1 MRSTGTVLALSG
13 LLAAAAT
20 FAAEA
25 PLAAQ
30 QPPSHLNK
38 MVRLLAQGKVVFG
51 SFADDRSPDGAARI
65 ARDPNLDFVF
75 YDMEHSPF
83 DIPGMRVFLQFLL
96 DPAAIARNGGRSE
109 DHPVLVRIPAN
120 GREMNQWMIKNIL
133 DQGAHGIVVP
143 HVETAEQ
150 ALNVVR
156 AMRYPQRP
164 GVPDAEP
171 AGQRGSGPGNA
182 IRYWGVSRE
191 DYQARAD
198 LWPLDPRGE
207 LVNILLI
214 ENQLGVANVR
224 AIAQV
229 KGVSVISAAPG
240 DLSVSYAGDRTAIEE
255 AIQTVLAACKAF
267 DVPCAITAGVEDV
280 EARIRQGFRVI
291 IAGGE
296 AIRKGR
302 QIAGR

>member
-20 FAAEA
+20 FAVEA

-30 QPPSHLNK
+30 QPAAHLNK

-96 DPAAIARNGGRSE
+96 DPAAIARNAGRSE

-156 AMRYPQRP
+156 AMRYPQKP

-182 IRYWGVSRE
+182 IRYWGVSRD

-267 DVPCAITAGVEDV
+267 DVPCAITAGVDDV

-291 IAGGE
+291 IASGE
-296 AIRKGR
+296 TIRKGR

>member
-20 FAAEA
+20 IAAEA

-30 QPPSHLNK
+30 QPPAHMNK

-83 DIPGMRVFLQFLL
+83 DVPGMRVFLQFLL

-143 HVETAEQ
+143 HVETVEQ

-156 AMRYPQRP
+156 AMRYPQKP
-164 GVPDAEP
+164 GAPDAEP
-171 AGQRGSGPGNA
+171 VGQRGSGPGNA

-207 LVNILLI
+207 LVSILLI

-240 DLSVSYAGDRTAIEE
+240 DLSVSYAGDRAAIED

-267 DVPCAITAGVEDV
+267 DVPCAITAGVDDV
-280 EARIRQGFRVI
+280 ETRIKQGFRVI
-291 IAGGE
+291 IASGE

-302 QIAGR
+302 QVAGR